1 MLWSLFP
8 LRKQFSTNSSKLI
21 TRAMLIKVHTTICI
35 ISQFDNLVKLHHV
48 EGGREEGRSQ
58 HLGKPR
64 SKRLVDFFHQRTTD
78 NCHLHPQEGS
88 KV

>member
-1 MLWSLFP
+1 
-8 LRKQFSTNSSKLI
+8 
-21 TRAMLIKVHTTICI
+21 MLIKVHMTICM
-35 ISQFDNLVKLHHV
+35 ISQFSNLVKLQ
-48 EGGREEGRSQ
+48 GGREEGKSQ